1 MENTSRPLCGELAE
15 GMSDG
20 SYQKIATDRSRT
32 ANDAATWAKRR
43 DASSYY
49 YGFRESQSKM
59 LGDGTAHVTPDYLPN
74 PDSNSYI
81 NPT

>member
-1 MENTSRPLCGELAE
+1 MENNSRPLCGELAE

-43 DASSYY
+43 DAASYY
-49 YGFRESQSKM
+49 YGFRESQSKE
-59 LGDGTAHVTPDYLPN
+59 LGDGTAHVTPDYLAN
-74 PDSNSYI
+74 PD
-81 NPT
+81 PTNFFTPT